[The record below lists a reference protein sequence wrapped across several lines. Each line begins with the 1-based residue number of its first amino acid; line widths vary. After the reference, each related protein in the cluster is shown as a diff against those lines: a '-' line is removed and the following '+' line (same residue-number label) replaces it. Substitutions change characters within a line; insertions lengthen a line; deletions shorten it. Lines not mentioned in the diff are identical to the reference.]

1 MQGVEFRSLVQP
13 SSRKWSQNVDLFWDL
28 TIGPLSPKHNEEDQN
43 QAFFL
48 LHVLS
53 TMRPAAVVSAGHIVF
68 TTH

>member
-1 MQGVEFRSLVQP
+1 M
-13 SSRKWSQNVDLFWDL
+13 DLFGGL
-28 TIGPLSPKHNEEDQN
+28 TIGLLSPKHNEKDQS

>member
-1 MQGVEFRSLVQP
+1 MQGVEFRSFGATQFAEVAPKRGPFLG
-13 SSRKWSQNVDLFWDL
+13 L

-53 TMRPAAVVSAGHIVF
+53 TMRPATVVSAGQIVF

>member
-1 MQGVEFRSLVQP
+1 MSSFVVLVQP
-13 SSRKWSQNVDLFWDL
+13 SSRKWSQNVDFFGDL
-28 TIGPLSPKHNEEDQN
+28 TVGPLSPKHNEEDQN

-53 TMRPAAVVSAGHIVF
+53 TMRPATVVSAGQIAL

>member
-1 MQGVEFRSLVQP
+1 MSSFVVLVQP

-53 TMRPAAVVSAGHIVF
+53 TMRPATVVSAGQIVF